1 MVSAE
6 HRPFASDQTIDSPLT
21 RHQQLVQQ
29 IPSRDPFQSS
39 LYESSP
45 TGSPSLAR
53 STLKNQHQ
61 QQQQQ
66 QYLGQG
72 LGQQQ
77 YSDISLNNDSPF
89 TSGELRRPA
98 SPGMRAHHGTGGMTP
113 SSGRSFDGRNDNAS
127 SLRSS
132 AHNLALGNDRNYNM
146 TQTDMT
152 LEGLAER
159 WQAYQAWWAKQ
170 YKEQPFYRIWTRSK
184 WILLL
189 SAVLLLGYS
198 GALFAVSLG
207 YILGHFEYSPVV
219 MEFHSNIIYL
229 SLAGSIMGIIT
240 AIVGLIGIFRENR
253 IWLSWYTIILWP
265 VFAMYISVGYI
276 AFRRAKN
283 HLRAHLK
290 DEWIHSYSR
299 DQRLLV
305 QRQLKCCGYQDPTY
319 FGEYDL
325 RCFPMIN
332 LPGCQHK
339 YNLYEDNV
347 LTTAWTISFGLAP
360 VQLFVMIAALMC
372 SNHVDGML
380 RSGRPGLKSFKE
392 Q

>member
-1 MVSAE
+1 
-6 HRPFASDQTIDSPLT
+6 
-21 RHQQLVQQ
+21 
-29 IPSRDPFQSS
+29 
-39 LYESSP
+39 
-45 TGSPSLAR
+45 
-53 STLKNQHQ
+53 
-61 QQQQQ
+61 
-66 QYLGQG
+66 
-72 LGQQQ
+72 
-77 YSDISLNNDSPF
+77 
-89 TSGELRRPA
+89 
-98 SPGMRAHHGTGGMTP
+98 MRAHHGRGAGGAMTP
-113 SSGRSFDGRNDNAS
+113 NSGRSFDARDNS
-127 SLRSS
+127 SSRSS
-132 AHNLALGNDRNYNM
+132 AHNLAIGTDRNYNL

-159 WQAYQAWWAKQ
+159 WNNYQNMWAKH

-184 WILLL
+184 WILLF

-198 GALFAVSLG
+198 AALFAVCLG
-207 YILGHFEYSPVV
+207 YMLGHFEYSTVV

-229 SLAGSIMGIIT
+229 ALGGSIIGILT
-240 AIVGLIGIFRENR
+240 AIVGLIGIFKENR

-265 VFAMYISVGYI
+265 VFAIYISVGYI

-283 HLRAHLK
+283 HLRVHLK

-299 DQRLLV
+299 EQRLLV
-305 QRQLKCCGYQDPTY
+305 QRQLKCCGFQDSLSY
-319 FGEYDL
+319 GEYDL

-332 LPGCQHK
+332 LPGCLHK

-347 LTTAWTISFGLAP
+347 LTTAWTISFSIAP

-380 RSGRPGLKSFKE
+380 RSGRPGIKSFKE